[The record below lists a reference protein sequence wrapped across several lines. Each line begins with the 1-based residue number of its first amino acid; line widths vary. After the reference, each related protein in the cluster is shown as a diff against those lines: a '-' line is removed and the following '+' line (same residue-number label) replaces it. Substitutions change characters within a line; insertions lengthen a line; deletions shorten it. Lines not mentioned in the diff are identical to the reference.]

1 MKIENSQRVIEEKVR
16 PILAAH
22 GGDIQII
29 SLEDGIL
36 KVRFT
41 GSCAGC
47 AAADLTMEEVVKKE
61 VLEAVPEVKDVI
73 LDTSVSEELMDF
85 AKKILRGTER
95 GK

>member
-29 SLEDGIL
+29 SGRRVL

-47 AAADLTMEEVVKKE
+47 AAADLTMEEVVKR
-61 VLEAVPEVKDVI
+61 
-73 LDTSVSEELMDF
+73 S
-85 AKKILRGTER
+85 LRSRSG
-95 GK
+95 GKGCNFGHLRQ